1 MSGRETKKQ
10 VATREPHPVSPLPT
24 MRIRLHTLRRGTYA
38 TDHGLNA
45 IFARGRETPLP
56 ASAPADEE
64 EK

>member
-10 VATREPHPVSPLPT
+10 VAAREPHPVSPLPT

-45 IFARGRETPLP
+45 IFARGRGTPLP
-56 ASAPADEE
+56 ASAPA
-64 EK
+64 EKETR